1 MKSATERA
9 PARSAQ
15 MLFFRA
21 ATGYAFTIFRAGLA
35 FTITTLPKTSFLPPL
50 VAGFTLVF
58 NLHKPGRAN
67 TPVDPTSF
75 VATSAKLLMSFAHTD
90 FFNSHSVA
98 SASAIAPF
106 VMLFAAVFMGVIARL
121 SEGVSAGAAARQEG
135 KS

>member
-1 MKSATERA
+1 
-9 PARSAQ
+9 
-15 MLFFRA
+15 MLFLRA
-21 ATGYAFTIFRAGLA
+21 ATGEAFTIFRAGLA
-35 FTITTLPKTSFLPPL
+35 FTITTLPKTSLLPAL

-58 NLHKPGRAN
+58 SLHRPGRAN

-106 VMLFAAVFMGVIARL
+106 VMLFVVFIMGAIAR
-121 SEGVSAGAAARQEG
+121 VPM
-135 KS
+135 